1 MGVDQLLA
9 AFDAA
14 HSSVR
19 DAEQSTAVLSDL
31 RTGLIVWME
40 HTSEGSTASRESV
53 LLTAALMYLDP
64 FDDGAGKDLPSCCI
78 DQVTSPPRPLPP
90 SPSLHTNR
98 PLSSNSLYY
107 L

>member
-1 MGVDQLLA
+1 M
-9 AFDAA
+9 
-14 HSSVR
+14 
-19 DAEQSTAVLSDL
+19 LSDL

-90 SPSLHTNR
+90 VPLPPYKQTSL
-98 PLSSNSLYY
+98 
-107 L
+107 